1 MLDADGRPRYRIDD
15 QGSYSRCRGD
25 DPRSRWRRRPLRRDR
40 DFGILPRQVARPAAP
55 DRLPVAQGTDG
66 RRAPRAGAADRSAG
80 KLIEPAGARA
90 MAADTARGALFR
102 PIVPNQ
108 HSRVTY
114 AELFFDLVF
123 VFAVTQISHTL
134 LGNFTPLG
142 ALQVMLLFL
151 AVWWVWVY
159 TSWITNWLDPEK
171 TPVRLLL
178 FSLTLG
184 GLVLSTSIP
193 AAFDGRGLWFAIAY
207 AAMQVGKTVFLW
219 ISTPR
224 SRPLARMNAIR
235 ITAWLSMSAIFWI
248 AGGLAQGELRLV
260 LWAIALAIEYISPAV
275 RFWIPRFGASSVAD
289 WVIEGGHMAERCAL
303 FVIIALGESVVV
315 TGATFAELAWSAE
328 NLIAFVTV
336 LAGSIAM
343 WWIYFHIGAEAG
355 SEQIS
360 RSSEPGRLARLAYT
374 YLHMPI
380 IAGIIVSAVADELV
394 LKHPGGHSD
403 LKTVISAIG
412 GPLLFLFGTILF
424 KHSFRGF
431 LQLSHG
437 FGIIALCVLAWFAS
451 ELSPLMLS
459 ILTTAIMI
467 VVAVWE
473 SISLQSGPAE

>member
-1 MLDADGRPRYRIDD
+1 
-15 QGSYSRCRGD
+15 
-25 DPRSRWRRRPLRRDR
+25 
-40 DFGILPRQVARPAAP
+40 
-55 DRLPVAQGTDG
+55 
-66 RRAPRAGAADRSAG
+66 
-80 KLIEPAGARA
+80 

-142 ALQVMLLFL
+142 VVHVTLLFL

-159 TSWITNWLDPEK
+159 TSWITNWLNPEK

-178 FSLTLG
+178 FAMTLG

-219 ISTPR
+219 LSTTP
-224 SRPLARMNAIR
+224 SQSLARMNAAR
-235 ITAWLSMSAIFWI
+235 ITSWLAISAVFWI
-248 AGGLAQGELRLV
+248 AGGFAQGQLRLV
-260 LWAIALAIEYISPAV
+260 LWAIALCIEYISPAV
-275 RFWIPRFGASSVAD
+275 RFWIPRYGASSVAD
-289 WVIEGGHMAERCAL
+289 WVVEGGHMAERCAG
-303 FVIIALGESVVV
+303 FIIIALGESIVV
-315 TGATFAELAWSAE
+315 TGATFADLTWTTE
-328 NLIAFVTV
+328 NVAAFVS
-336 LAGSIAM
+336 AFIGSLAM
-343 WWIYFHIGAEAG
+343 WWIYFHKGAEAG

-360 RSSEPGRLARLAYT
+360 KSNEPGRLARLAYT

-380 IAGIIVSAVADELV
+380 IAGIIICAVADELV

-403 LKTVISAIG
+403 LKTVVSSIG

-424 KHSFRGF
+424 KYSFRGF

-437 FGIIALCVLAWFAS
+437 FGIVALCLLAWFAS
-451 ELSPLMLS
+451 ELPPLVLS
-459 ILTTAIMI
+459 ILTTAILI

-473 SISLQSGPAE
+473 SLSLQSNPAEQRH